1 MDFGQN
7 FYNLLLSN
15 IQPLVLGGL
24 LIMGGMIMLRHKIAE
39 MVGFVIVAIIA
50 IGIVFNPTGTK
61 DFMLKVYNGIFNSS
75 ESSTDGKKTGSVTD
89 VRYYGVNGLILQ
101 EMGLLSETEVAFIE
115 SDGVD
120 CKNGYGA

>member
-7 FYNLLLSN
+7 FYNLLLSH

-24 LIMGGMIMLRHKIAE
+24 LIMGVMIMVRKKIAE

-61 DFMLKVYNGIFNSS
+61 DVMLKVYNGIFNSS
-75 ESSTDGKKTGSVTD
+75 ESSADGKKTGSVTD
-89 VRYYGVNGLILQ
+89 VRYYGANGLILQ

>member
-24 LIMGGMIMLRHKIAE
+24 LIMGVMIMVRKKIAE

-61 DFMLKVYNGIFNSS
+61 DVMLKVYNGIFNSS

-89 VRYYGVNGLILQ
+89 VRYYGANGLILQ
-101 EMGLLSETEVAFIE
+101 EMGLLSETEVAFVENDGAE
-115 SDGVD
+115 SM
-120 CKNGYGA
+120 NGYGV